1 VGVIGE
7 CWRSWVVAQRGVDD
21 PSALL
26 GAHICVLLMTQLLCH
41 SRLSLWQ
48 QRGRYRLAGSHCMH
62 LSWSTDFGAA
72 VMLG

>member
-1 VGVIGE
+1 M
-7 CWRSWVVAQRGVDD
+7 VAWRGVDD

-26 GAHICVLLMTQLLCH
+26 GAHICVLLMTQLLLCH
-41 SRLSLWQ
+41 SRLSLSQ